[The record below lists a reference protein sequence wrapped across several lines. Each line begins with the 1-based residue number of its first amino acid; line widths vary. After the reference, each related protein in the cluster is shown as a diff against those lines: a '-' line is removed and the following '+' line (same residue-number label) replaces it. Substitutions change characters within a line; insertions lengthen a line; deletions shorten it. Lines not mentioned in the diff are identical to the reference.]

1 MFNKIYT
8 LLVCLF
14 MTANLSAQSIFDI
27 VAGSDV
33 HNTLETAI
41 IQAELDGALSA
52 PGTLT
57 LFAPTDA
64 AFDAL
69 PEGALEAV
77 LADNEL
83 LTAILT
89 YHALGSTV
97 LSTDLV
103 NNTSATTLS
112 TRDII
117 IRLEGGN
124 VFINNAQ
131 VTVADIP
138 ADNGV
143 VHVINAVILPSNSVF
158 DVVVNSDVHTTL
170 EVAIFA
176 ADLDETLQG
185 AGSFTLFAPTDAA
198 FAALPEGTLEA
209 VLADNDLLTAILAY
223 HALGATV
230 LSTDL
235 SNNLTTSTLNGQDI
249 IVRLDGGNVFINDAQ
264 VVLADIAANNG
275 VVHVLDAV
283 LLPSN
288 SVFDIVVNSDVHT
301 TLETAI
307 FAANLDETLQ
317 GDGTFTLFA
326 PTDDAFA
333 ALPEGTLEAV
343 LADTDLLTSILTYH
357 ALGSTVLSTDLANNI
372 TTSTLNGQDI
382 IVRLEGG
389 GVFIN
394 DAEVTIADI
403 AADNG
408 VVHVIDAVLLPAN
421 SIFDIVVNSDVH
433 TTLET
438 AIFAANLDET
448 LQGDGTF
455 TLFAPTDEA
464 FEALPAGTLDAL
476 LADPTGILAQTLL
489 FHAVGSTA
497 FAADLSNGQVLT
509 TLDAAG
515 NTVTVSIDGGN
526 VFINNAQ
533 VIIADIAADNG
544 VVHVVDAVI
553 STVSNTVDLQN
564 SDVAISVY
572 PNPASSYISIEN
584 ADLSANYTGR
594 LIDVM
599 GREIT
604 RFVVNG
610 ASLETIDLTNVA
622 QGVYFV
628 ELRDATNIYQQQ
640 VIVQK

>member
-1 MFNKIYT
+1 MFNKFYT
-8 LLVCLF
+8 LLVCLL
-14 MTANLSAQSIFDI
+14 MTVSLSAQSIFDI
-27 VAGSDV
+27 VAESDV
-33 HNTLETAI
+33 HTTLETAI
-41 IQAELDGALSA
+41 LQAELDGALSA
-52 PGTLT
+52 AGSLT
-57 LFAPTDA
+57 LFAPTDD
-64 AFDAL
+64 AFAAL
-69 PEGALEAV
+69 PVGVLEAV
-77 LADNEL
+77 LADNDL
-83 LTAILT
+83 LTGILT

-97 LSTDLV
+97 MSTDLS
-103 NNTSATTLS
+103 NDMTATTIS

-117 IRLEGGN
+117 VRLEGGN

-131 VTVADIP
+131 VTIADIP

-143 VHVINAVILPSNSVF
+143 VHVVNAVILPSNSIF

-170 EVAIFA
+170 ETAIFA
-176 ADLDETLQG
+176 ADLDETLSG

-198 FAALPEGTLEA
+198 FDALPEGTLEA
-209 VLADNDLLTAILAY
+209 VLADNDLLTAILTY
-223 HALGATV
+223 HAVGATV

-235 SNNLTTSTLNGQDI
+235 SNNMTASTLNGQDI
-249 IVRLDGGNVFINDAQ
+249 IVRLEGGGVFINNAQ
-264 VVLADIAANNG
+264 VTIADISADNG

-288 SVFDIVVNSDVHT
+288 SVFDIVVNSDVHA

-307 FAANLDETLQ
+307 FTADLDETLQ
-317 GDGTFTLFA
+317 GAGSFTLFA
-326 PTDDAFA
+326 PTDAAFD

-357 ALGSTVLSTDLANNI
+357 ALGSTVLSTDLSNNL

-389 GVFIN
+389 VFIN

-403 AADNG
+403 SADNG

-448 LQGDGTF
+448 LQGEGTF

-464 FEALPAGTLDAL
+464 FAALPEGTLDAL
-476 LADPTGILAQTLL
+476 LADPNGILAQTLL

-497 FAADLSNGQVLT
+497 FAADLSDGQTLT

-553 STVSNTVDLQN
+553 SSVSNTFDLQN

-584 ADLSANYTGR
+584 ADLSTNYTGR

-610 ASLETIDLTNVA
+610 ASLETIDLTDVA

-628 ELRDATNIYQQQ
+628 ELRNATNIYQQQ
-640 VIVQK
+640 VVVQK

>member
-1 MFNKIYT
+1 
-8 LLVCLF
+8 
-14 MTANLSAQSIFDI
+14 MTVSLSAQSIFDI
-27 VAGSDV
+27 VAESDV
-33 HNTLETAI
+33 HTTLETAI
-41 IQAELDGALSA
+41 LQAELDGALSA
-52 PGTLT
+52 AGSLT
-57 LFAPTDA
+57 LFAPTDD
-64 AFDAL
+64 AFAAL
-69 PEGALEAV
+69 PVGVLEAV
-77 LADNEL
+77 LADNDL
-83 LTAILT
+83 LTGILT

-97 LSTDLV
+97 MSTDLS
-103 NNTSATTLS
+103 NDMTATTIS

-117 IRLEGGN
+117 VRLEGGN

-131 VTVADIP
+131 VTIADIP

-143 VHVINAVILPSNSVF
+143 VHVVNAVILPSNSIF

-170 EVAIFA
+170 ETAIFA
-176 ADLDETLQG
+176 ADLDETLSG

-198 FAALPEGTLEA
+198 FDALPEGTLEA
-209 VLADNDLLTAILAY
+209 VLADNDLLTAILTY
-223 HALGATV
+223 HAVGATV

-235 SNNLTTSTLNGQDI
+235 SNNMTASTLNGQDI
-249 IVRLDGGNVFINDAQ
+249 IVRLEGGGVFINNAQ
-264 VVLADIAANNG
+264 VTIADISADNG

-288 SVFDIVVNSDVHT
+288 SVFDIVVNSDVHA

-307 FAANLDETLQ
+307 FTADLDETLQ
-317 GDGTFTLFA
+317 GAGSFTLFA
-326 PTDDAFA
+326 PTDAAFD

-357 ALGSTVLSTDLANNI
+357 ALGSTVLSTDLSNNL

-389 GVFIN
+389 VFIN

-403 AADNG
+403 SADNG

-448 LQGDGTF
+448 LQGEGTF

-464 FEALPAGTLDAL
+464 FAALPEGTLDAL
-476 LADPTGILAQTLL
+476 LADPNGILAQTLL

-497 FAADLSNGQVLT
+497 FAADLSDGQTLT

-553 STVSNTVDLQN
+553 SSVSNTFDLQN

-584 ADLSANYTGR
+584 ADLSTNYTGR

-610 ASLETIDLTNVA
+610 ASLETIDLTDVA

-628 ELRDATNIYQQQ
+628 ELRNATNIYQQQ
-640 VIVQK
+640 VVVQK